1 MIKHIKTILA
11 AFFTMFAVI
20 SCEQE
25 VADVNDRLDD
35 LEKRVS
41 ALEQLCKEMNSN
53 ISSLQ
58 GIVTAMQTGDYITSV
73 NPVTS
78 DGKTVGYTITFAKG
92 QPITIYHGQDGSD
105 GKDGTNGK
113 DGKDGKDGVNG
124 QDGKDGADGHTPVIC
139 IQQDTDG
146 IWYWTL
152 DGQWLLNG
160 NGQKVKAV
168 GTDGKDGED
177 GTPGKDGITP
187 QLKIEDGYWY
197 LSYDSGQT
205 WTQLGKAVGE
215 NGKDGKDGAIGLTGD
230 SMFTGI
236 DTSSSDYVLFTLIG
250 GTEIKIP
257 TWYAFEQLQ
266 ALVNQMNSNIEALQ
280 TIVTALQ
287 SNDYISSIS
296 PIVEGGKEVG
306 YIISFTKSGSVTI
319 YHGKDGKDGKDGADG
334 QDGSNGQDGHTPVIG
349 VKQDSDG
356 FWYWTVDGEW
366 LLDSNSQK
374 IKAIGVDGKDGQ
386 DGSNGQDGQDGHTPL
401 MGVEQDTDG
410 ILYWTID
417 GEWVLDGNGQK
428 VRAAAQDGKDGKDGA
443 MGLTGDSM
451 FTSIDTSSSDYV
463 VFTLIGGSELK
474 IPTWYAFE
482 QLQVKVNQM
491 NSNIEALQT
500 IVTALQSND
509 YISSIS
515 PIVESGKEV
524 GYIINFTKGGSV
536 TIYHGKDGADG
547 KDGTDGQDGQTPV
560 ISVRQDTDGVWFW
573 TVDGEWLLDG
583 NGQKVKAIG
592 LDGKDGQDGSNGQ
605 DGQDGITPQLKIED
619 GYWYVSTDN
628 GQTWSQLGKATGENG
643 KDGEDGVD
651 GKDGDSM
658 FQSVT
663 VSDTEVTFVTSDA
676 QTFVVRKA
684 SALSIEFDSADLVL
698 MPVNSTRDIHYT
710 ITSGLE
716 DITIEAISSA
726 DLKSK
731 VIKTDVKTGIIQ
743 VKAGSNIDE
752 YSKVVVLVSNGIQ
765 TIMRTL
771 TFEEEAIRVED
782 STTKEVSNVGGEV
795 SLEFFSN
802 ASCHVVIPEEAQ
814 SWISTAPGT
823 KAMTMQTAGLIV
835 QPNTG
840 VARTAT
846 VLVQSDDGLISL
858 SFMIQQK
865 GVVATSLTVNKT
877 SVSMKVGES
886 QTLKATVN
894 PENTVLA
901 WTTSDKAIADVYN
914 GVVTAIKPGSVT
926 ITVKTENLSAE
937 CTVKVSDSST
947 SIGGWEIGDNSN
959 GSI

>member
-1 MIKHIKTILA
+1 MIRYIKTILA

-25 VADVNDRLDD
+25 VADVSDRLDD

-92 QPITIYHGQDGSD
+92 NPVTIYHGQDGA
-105 GKDGTNGK
+105 NGL
-113 DGKDGKDGVNG
+113 DGKDGKDG
-124 QDGKDGADGHTPVIC
+124 QDGADGHATVIGV
-139 IQQDTDG
+139 QQDTDG
-146 IWYWTL
+146 IWYWT
-152 DGQWLLNG
+152 
-160 NGQKVKAV
+160 
-168 GTDGKDGED
+168 
-177 GTPGKDGITP
+177 
-187 QLKIEDGYWY
+187 
-197 LSYDSGQT
+197 
-205 WTQLGKAVGE
+205 
-215 NGKDGKDGAIGLTGD
+215 
-230 SMFTGI
+230 
-236 DTSSSDYVLFTLIG
+236 
-250 GTEIKIP
+250 
-257 TWYAFEQLQ
+257 
-266 ALVNQMNSNIEALQ
+266 
-280 TIVTALQ
+280 
-287 SNDYISSIS
+287 
-296 PIVEGGKEVG
+296 
-306 YIISFTKSGSVTI
+306 
-319 YHGKDGKDGKDGADG
+319 
-334 QDGSNGQDGHTPVIG
+334 
-349 VKQDSDG
+349 
-356 FWYWTVDGEW
+356 VDGEW
-366 LLDSNSQK
+366 LLGSNNQK
-374 IKAIGVDGKDGQ
+374 VKAEGTDGK
-386 DGSNGQDGQDGHTPL
+386 DGQDGHTPL
-401 MGVEQDTDG
+401 IGVEQDTDG

-443 MGLTGDSM
+443 IGLTGDSM
-451 FTSIDTSSSDYV
+451 FTSIDTSSSEYV
-463 VFTLIGGSELK
+463 LFTLIGGTELK

-524 GYIINFTKGGSV
+524 GYIINFTKSGSV

-547 KDGTDGQDGQTPV
+547 QDGSNGQDGHTPV
-560 ISVRQDTDGVWFW
+560 IGVKQDSDGIWYW
-573 TVDGEWLLDG
+573 TVDGEWLLG
-583 NGQKVKAIG
+583 SNNQKVKAEG
-592 LDGKDGQDGSNGQ
+592 TDGK
-605 DGQDGITPQLKIED
+605 DGQDGITPQLKIEG

-628 GQTWSQLGKATGENG
+628 GQTWTQLGKATGENG
-643 KDGEDGVD
+643 KDGVD

-698 MPVNSTRDIHYT
+698 MPVNSTREIHYT

-731 VIKTDVKTGIIQ
+731 VIKTDVKIGIIQ

-771 TFEEEAIRVED
+771 AFEEEAIRVED

-802 ASCHVVIPEEAQ
+802 VSWHVVIPEEAQ
-814 SWISTAPGT
+814 SWITTAPGT

-894 PENTVLA
+894 PENTVLT

>member
-1 MIKHIKTILA
+1 MIRYIKTILA

-25 VADVNDRLDD
+25 VADVSDRLDD

-92 QPITIYHGQDGSD
+92 NPVTIYHGQDGA
-105 GKDGTNGK
+105 NGL
-113 DGKDGKDGVNG
+113 DGKDGKDG
-124 QDGKDGADGHTPVIC
+124 QDGADGHATVIGV
-139 IQQDTDG
+139 QQDTDG
-146 IWYWTL
+146 IWYWT
-152 DGQWLLNG
+152 
-160 NGQKVKAV
+160 
-168 GTDGKDGED
+168 
-177 GTPGKDGITP
+177 
-187 QLKIEDGYWY
+187 
-197 LSYDSGQT
+197 
-205 WTQLGKAVGE
+205 
-215 NGKDGKDGAIGLTGD
+215 
-230 SMFTGI
+230 
-236 DTSSSDYVLFTLIG
+236 
-250 GTEIKIP
+250 
-257 TWYAFEQLQ
+257 
-266 ALVNQMNSNIEALQ
+266 
-280 TIVTALQ
+280 
-287 SNDYISSIS
+287 
-296 PIVEGGKEVG
+296 
-306 YIISFTKSGSVTI
+306 
-319 YHGKDGKDGKDGADG
+319 
-334 QDGSNGQDGHTPVIG
+334 
-349 VKQDSDG
+349 
-356 FWYWTVDGEW
+356 VDGEW
-366 LLDSNSQK
+366 LLGSNNQK
-374 IKAIGVDGKDGQ
+374 VKAEGTDGK
-386 DGSNGQDGQDGHTPL
+386 DGQDGHTPL
-401 MGVEQDTDG
+401 IGVEQDTDG

-443 MGLTGDSM
+443 IGLTGDSM

-463 VFTLIGGSELK
+463 LFTLIGGTELK

-524 GYIINFTKGGSV
+524 GYIINFTKSGSV

-547 KDGTDGQDGQTPV
+547 QDGSNGQDGHTPV
-560 ISVRQDTDGVWFW
+560 IGVKQDSDGIWYW
-573 TVDGEWLLDG
+573 TVDGEWLLG
-583 NGQKVKAIG
+583 SNNQKVKAEG
-592 LDGKDGQDGSNGQ
+592 TDGK
-605 DGQDGITPQLKIED
+605 DGQDGITPQLKIEG

-628 GQTWSQLGKATGENG
+628 GQTWTQLGKATGENG
-643 KDGEDGVD
+643 KDGVD

-698 MPVNSTRDIHYT
+698 MPVNSTREIHYT

-731 VIKTDVKTGIIQ
+731 VIKTDVKIGIIQ

-771 TFEEEAIRVED
+771 AFEEEAIRVED

-802 ASCHVVIPEEAQ
+802 VSWHVVIPEEAQ
-814 SWISTAPGT
+814 SWITTAPGT

-894 PENTVLA
+894 PENTVLT